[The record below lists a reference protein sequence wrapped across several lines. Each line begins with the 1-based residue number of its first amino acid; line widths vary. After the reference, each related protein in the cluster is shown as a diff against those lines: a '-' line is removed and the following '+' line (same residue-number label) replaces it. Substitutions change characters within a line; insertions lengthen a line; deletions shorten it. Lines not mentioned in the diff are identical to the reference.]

1 MNDLRYA
8 LRTLL
13 RNRAFTLTAALMLA
27 LGIGATTAIFSV
39 VNAVLLQPLP
49 YHDPDRLVVTRL
61 SYPDYLDVRRSSQ
74 SFEQTAVWASNLY
87 NLEIGD
93 ESRQVTGGVISR
105 ELLPLLGVMP
115 AAGRNFTE
123 EEDRQRTVI
132 LGHGLWQSMFGGDVS
147 AVGRTITLSGTAYT
161 VIGVAPAGFAFPTS
175 EFQLWTPIGLLEVD
189 ARAQSENRA
198 LRIFTAIGRLK
209 PGITLEQVRA
219 ELVARSADLARTY
232 PATNAEIVLNVN
244 SLSERLIGEARRPL
258 MMLLGTV
265 ALLLLIACANVA
277 NLVLT
282 RTSARERE
290 MAIRAALGA
299 SRRRLLAQLATE
311 ALVLAVLGGLGG
323 VLVAMWAIDLLPAS
337 ILARLPHVQP
347 IRLDGPVLLAAL
359 ASTLFTTVIFG
370 LAPALQMRADSAAI
384 KERGVA
390 GGVRASQLR
399 AGIVVA
405 EVALA
410 VIVVAGAG
418 LLVRSFVALTARDP
432 GFIPDNVLSFQV
444 QLLKLPDGAARAR
457 AASTLLDRLSQL
469 PGVEAAGASTGLPAV
484 TPQRG
489 TRFEIEGR
497 ELTPAESGAHF
508 LSATPDYF
516 RAVRTTQL
524 QGRPFEPTDTAGSEP
539 VAVINQALANRV
551 FPGIDP
557 VGRRLRVVNPEYSGD
572 WRTIVGVVGDVRYR
586 GLGDDVQPTI
596 YAAFEQTPFPWLY
609 VMVRSSSGDG
619 AALARSVR
627 GIVPQVDPR
636 LSAGAVRPM
645 TDVVRTTVE
654 EPRLSMLL
662 LSGFA
667 ALALLLAAVGIYG
680 VIAYSVAQRTREIGV
695 RMAVGADRRRV
706 MTMVI
711 REGLVMALVG
721 VALGTAGAVIAARRM
736 TDLLVDVTAHDPVAF
751 GAAAGMLV
759 AVAVAACYLP
769 ARRATRVDPLVALR
783 AE

>member
-13 RNRAFTLTAALMLA
+13 RNRAFTLTAGLMLA

-61 SYPDYLDVRRSSQ
+61 SYPDYLDIRRSSQ
-74 SFEQTAVWASNLY
+74 SFAQTAVWASNLY
-87 NLEIGD
+87 NLQVGD

-105 ELLPLLGVMP
+105 ELLPLLGVTP
-115 AAGRNFTE
+115 IAGHNFAE
-123 EEDRQRTVI
+123 DEDRQRTVI
-132 LGHGLWQSMFGGDVS
+132 LGHGLWESMFAGDLS
-147 AVGRTITLSGTAYT
+147 AIGRTVSLSGSAYT
-161 VIGVAPAGFAFPTS
+161 VIGIAPAGFAFPAR
-175 EFQLWTPIGLLEVD
+175 EFQLWTPMGLLEVD
-189 ARAQSENRA
+189 ARAQAGNRA
-198 LRIFTAIGRLK
+198 LRIFTALGRLK
-209 PGITLEQVRA
+209 PEITMEQVRA
-219 ELVARSADLARTY
+219 ELAARSAELARTY
-232 PATNAEIVLNVN
+232 PATNAGIVLELD
-244 SLSERLIGEARRPL
+244 SLSERLTGEARRPL
-258 MMLLGTV
+258 LMLLGTV

-311 ALVLAVLGGLGG
+311 ALVLAAFGGLGG
-323 VLVAMWAIDLLPAS
+323 VLVAMWAIDLLPAP

-347 IRLDGPVLLAAL
+347 IGLDGPVLLVAL
-359 ASTLFTTVIFG
+359 ASTLFTIVIFG
-370 LAPALQMRADSAAI
+370 LGPALQMRADSGAI
-384 KERGVA
+384 KERGVT
-390 GGVRASQLR
+390 GGIRARQLR

-410 VIVVAGAG
+410 VVIVAGAG
-418 LLVRSFVALTARDP
+418 LLVRSFIALTARDP
-432 GFIPDNVLSFQV
+432 GFIADNVLSFQL
-444 QLLKLPDGAARAR
+444 QLMKLPDGTARAR
-457 AASTLLDRLSQL
+457 AASDLLERLAEV

-497 ELTPAESGAHF
+497 ELTPAESGAYF

-524 QGRPFEPTDTAGSEP
+524 HGRPFEPTDTAGSQP
-539 VAVINQALANRV
+539 VAIINRALADRV
-551 FPGIDP
+551 FPGINP
-557 VGRRLRVVNPEYSGD
+557 VGRRLRVVNPEYSAD

-586 GLGDDVQPTI
+586 GLGDDVEPTI

-609 VMVRSSSGDG
+609 VMVRSSGSGTT
-619 AALARSVR
+619 LARSVR
-627 GIVPQVDPR
+627 GIVEQVDPR
-636 LSAGAVRPM
+636 LSAATVRPM

-680 VIAYSVAQRTREIGV
+680 VIAYSVTQRTREIGV

-706 MTMVI
+706 MTMVV
-711 REGLVMALVG
+711 REGLVMALLG
-721 VALGTAGAVIAARRM
+721 VALGTAAAIVAARRM
-736 TDLLVDVTAHDPVAF
+736 TDLLVDVSAHDPIAF
-751 GAAAGMLV
+751 GAAAAMLV
-759 AVAVAACYLP
+759 AVAAAACYLP